1 MNINSI
7 KDNETRIALQEIDRR
22 LKELDSISQ
31 LPLSASAK
39 EIIDTINKIT
49 KSIKRK

>member
-31 LPLSASAK
+31 LPSNASTK
-39 EIIDTINKIT
+39 EIVDTINKIT